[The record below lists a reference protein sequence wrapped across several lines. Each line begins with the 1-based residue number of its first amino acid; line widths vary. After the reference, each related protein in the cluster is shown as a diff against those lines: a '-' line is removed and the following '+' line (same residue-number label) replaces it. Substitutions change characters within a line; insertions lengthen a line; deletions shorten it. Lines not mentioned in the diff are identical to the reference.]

1 MAKEKVE
8 EKTFEESLVELE
20 SIVKEL
26 ESGNV
31 DLDQAINKY
40 SDAMKLAKICN
51 DKLNNVR
58 SSYVLKNP
66 LATYEVQKENIVN
79 LENILNKIVVSKI
92 DVSKHKY
99 EVMINKLDL
108 LNPLNILSKGYS
120 LVTCDNNVIKSSKD
134 LKIDDTINIKMHE
147 GKVKAIVKEID

>member
-1 MAKEKVE
+1 MAKEKEV

-51 DKLNNVR
+51 DKLNN
-58 SSYVLKNP
+58 
-66 LATYEVQKENIVN
+66 ATEKVNQILKENGV
-79 LENILNKIVVSKI
+79 LE
-92 DVSKHKY
+92 
-99 EVMINKLDL
+99 EF
-108 LNPLNILSKGYS
+108 
-120 LVTCDNNVIKSSKD
+120 
-134 LKIDDTINIKMHE
+134 
-147 GKVKAIVKEID
+147 EIEE